1 LRHILDTWQRPE
13 GRLLF
18 SAGNG
23 INGDC
28 PLASLEALHE
38 EACDYGRRVLGKHA
52 SNTGKSKKREN
63 GSAE

>member
-1 LRHILDTWQRPE
+1 M
-13 GRLLF
+13 F

-28 PLASLEALHE
+28 TLASLEALHE
-38 EACDYGRRVLGKHA
+38 EACDYGRRVVGKRV
-52 SNTGKSKKREN
+52 SSTGKSKKREN